1 MGGKQAQ
8 DIHIPLALRTQSC
21 GMAWWEARATSKDLD
36 TLSCWESMP
45 CSCGSLV
52 VVSLVL

>member
-52 VVSLVL
+52 VVSPVL